1 MPYARFYAADWL
13 HGTRDLS
20 DENYTAY
27 HRIVSTMYDL
37 GGPLPYNLETLRNVI
52 NKRTVGKTRRI
63 LENLVSM
70 GKLSISPED
79 NMLHNARADHELA
92 RFQAKC
98 ERADQFMHGETHG
111 STTKTEAKSAANS
124 TRAHSHTPAQS
135 QNPESRNIHTGRG
148 NGSVAAPDDFRSGL
162 QRRLDEFKRQQEI
175 GHATQSHEAR
185 DLGNPTAPGESDSQ
199 AQGHD

>member
-37 GGPLPYNLETLRNVI
+37 GGPLPYNLETLKNVL

-63 LENLVSM
+63 IENLVSM
-70 GKLSISPED
+70 GKLSISPQD
-79 NMLHNARADHELA
+79 NMLHNARADQELA

-98 ERADQFMHGETHG
+98 ERADQFMHSEAYG
-111 STTKTEAKSAANS
+111 STPKTEAKNPTNS
-124 TRAHSHTPAQS
+124 THARGHTPAQS
-135 QNPESRNIHTGRG
+135 QNPESRDTHTGRG
-148 NGSVAAPDDFRSGL
+148 NSSSSAPAEFGRGL
-162 QRRLDEFKRQQEI
+162 QQRLDEWKQQQEI
-175 GHATQSHEAR
+175 GHATQSHQAR
-185 DLGNPTAPGESDSQ
+185 HLGSPATPGESDPK